1 MSAGGQGA
9 GAGVVIGICAVLL
22 GQQLALFSLSDL
34 VPAIEYLVVG
44 AIIGG
49 VLFGLIGWGL
59 GRRYLSRH
67 PPPDS
72 GSASPPASSP

>member
-1 MSAGGQGA
+1 VSAAGQGA

-34 VPAIEYLVVG
+34 VPAIEYIVIG

-49 VLFGLIGWGL
+49 VFFGLIGWGL
-59 GRRYLSRH
+59 GRRYTSRH

-72 GSASPPASSP
+72 STSTSSP